1 MHIRYLVSG
10 LKIHSVAN
18 KMVKRLGF
26 RVRVFPDFERKN
38 DKQFKKEILGY
49 LLHRKLGALT

>member
-1 MHIRYLVSG
+1 MHIRYLVRG

-26 RVRVFPDFERKN
+26 RVRVFPDFERIIN
-38 DKQFKKEILGY
+38 NLKKKY
-49 LLHRKLGALT
+49 